1 MRKKLKLRTPDN
13 KEFVELMCTE
23 VDEEL
28 GLARHKDVL
37 YDIPTGLWVVRLVHI
52 QKGYGPWSGCGKLK
66 DLVMTQ
72 MMDAVRNNSLFLTKL
87 AAVRKK
93 VREGNLVPVVNE
105 LERNLFTV

>member
-1 MRKKLKLRTPDN
+1 MRKKLIIRPPFE
-13 KEFVELMCTE
+13 KEFGEYVCTE

-52 QKGYGPWSGCGKLK
+52 QKGYGPWKECGKLK

-87 AAVRKK
+87 EAVRKK
-93 VREGNLVPVVNE
+93 VREGNLVPIKNE
-105 LERNLFTV
+105 PEHNLFTV

>member
-1 MRKKLKLRTPDN
+1 MRKKLIIRLPSE
-13 KEFVELMCTE
+13 KEFGEYMCTE

-28 GLARHKDVL
+28 GLARYKDVL

-52 QKGYGPWSGCGKLK
+52 QKGYGPWKDCGKLK

-72 MMDAVRNNSLFLTKL
+72 MMDAVRNNKLFLTKL

-93 VREGNLVPVVNE
+93 VRDNDLVPVKNE
-105 LERNLFTV
+105 TERNLFTV

>member
-1 MRKKLKLRTPDN
+1 MRKKLMIRPPFEKDFG
-13 KEFVELMCTE
+13 EYICTE

-28 GLARHKDVL
+28 QLARHKDVL

-87 AAVRKK
+87 EAVRDK
-93 VREGNLVPVVNE
+93 VQDNNLAPIKNE
-105 LERNLFTV
+105 PEHNLFTV

>member
-1 MRKKLKLRTPDN
+1 MRKKLMIRPPFEKDFG
-13 KEFVELMCTE
+13 EYICTE

-37 YDIPTGLWVVRLVHI
+37 YDIPTGLWVVRLVHM
-52 QKGYGPWSGCGKLK
+52 QKGYGPWKDCGKLK

-87 AAVRKK
+87 KAVRKK
-93 VREGNLVPVVNE
+93 VLDNNLVAVQNYP
-105 LERNLFTV
+105 ERNLFTV